1 MNDFINYILTT
12 KKEKGMASVN
22 TSIEQE
28 RKKVIIITFNTNILY
43 ITFVNKTRGYVN
55 SSNDLNLAFFNTI
68 A

>member
-1 MNDFINYILTT
+1 MNDFINYILTI

-55 SSNDLNLAFFNTI
+55 SWNDLNLAFFNTI